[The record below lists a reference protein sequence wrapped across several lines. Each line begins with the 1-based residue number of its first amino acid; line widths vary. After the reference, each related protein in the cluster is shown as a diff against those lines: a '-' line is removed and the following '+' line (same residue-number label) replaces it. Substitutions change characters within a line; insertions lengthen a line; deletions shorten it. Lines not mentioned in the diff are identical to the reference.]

1 MTPRREKDQDANRTQ
16 REREGARSGALPER
30 ERSTKLTDRSA
41 RGVSMEERPTA
52 LVMRAELPGLT
63 RDDINIEVDEG
74 TLRVWGESHQEK
86 HEEREGFVRT
96 ERSYGAFYR
105 AIPLPQGADEDH
117 ISAEFR
123 DGVLEVTVPLTD
135 TERGRRIEIR

>member
-1 MTPRREKDQDANRTQ
+1 MTSRSEKDRDVNRTQ
-16 REREGARSGALPER
+16 REREVATSGAMTEKDKA
-30 ERSTKLTDRSA
+30 TKRADRSA
-41 RGVSMEERPTA
+41 RGISTDERPTA
-52 LVMRAELPGLT
+52 LVVRAELPGLT

-74 TLRVWGESHQEK
+74 TLRLWGESRQEK
-86 HEEREGFVRT
+86 REEREGFIRT

-105 AIPLPQGADEDH
+105 AIPLPDGADEDH

-123 DGVLEVTVPLTD
+123 DGVLEVTVPLSD